1 MKRST
6 QIGLGAAGI
15 VLVASAWSLMGGE
28 DDHYVYQDSAACRAD
43 GKLTHDQCEQ
53 RFQEAKAA
61 HARNARRFGSQSS
74 CEAEYGPGK
83 CETTQAG
90 GGQMWVP
97 ALVGFMV
104 ARNLAA
110 SGGGV
115 PQPLLPP
122 TRATCPPGNSIPECQ
137 PARSGGGSSG
147 GGGGGRW
154 YTTTSG
160 GEVSTS
166 RRSGATSVG
175 VASRGGF
182 GSTGRGGGFS
192 SGS

>member
-6 QIGLGAAGI
+6 KIGLGAAGV

-28 DDHYVYQDSAACRAD
+28 DDHYVYADPAACRAD

-53 RFQEAKAA
+53 RFQEARAA
-61 HARNARRFGSQSS
+61 HTRNARRFGSQTN

-83 CETTQAG
+83 CETTNAG
-90 GGQMWVP
+90 GGQQWVP

-110 SGGGV
+110 SGGGI

-122 TRATCPPGNSIPECQ
+122 TRQTCPPGNTIPECQ
-137 PARSGGGSSG
+137 PPRSGSSG
-147 GGGGGRW
+147 GSSSGGRW
-154 YTTTSG
+154 YSTPSG
-160 GEVSTS
+160 GTVSTS
-166 RRSGATSVG
+166 KGSGSTSVG
-175 VASRGGF
+175 VTSRGGF